1 MMLRHMTLR
10 LGLAGILL
18 LLLSGLPVKAGEVTI
33 CASRLDPGDWVNVF
47 RHGPIVVPS
56 HIIFQYA
63 GHVFGTLMDPQ
74 DEAHALP
81 GGGWSVTA
89 GEERRR
95 LALAQNDAALSAG
108 GYLAFMTQQATT
120 LTADRPCSSANVVQ
134 LLSNQWGWSQKAI
147 AADPNLYFGIYAVY
161 ERGGVVTSFSDDSN
175 PFFFAAARGEINAFV
190 TSLVSTSMVLD
201 DQIED
206 QGP

>member
-1 MMLRHMTLR
+1 VMLHHMTLR

-18 LLLSGLPVKAGEVTI
+18 LLLSDLPAKAGEVTI
-33 CASRLDPGDWVNVF
+33 CASRLDPGDWANVF
-47 RHGPIVVPS
+47 RHGPIAVPS

-63 GHVFGTLMDPQ
+63 GHLFGTLMDPQ
-74 DEAHALP
+74 DEAHAFP
-81 GGGWSVTA
+81 GGGWSVA
-89 GEERRR
+89 ASEERRR
-95 LALAQNDAALSAG
+95 SALAQEDAALSAG
-108 GYLAFMTQQATT
+108 GYLAFMTLQATT

-134 LLSNQWGWSQKAI
+134 LLSNQWGWSRKGI

-175 PFFFAAARGEINAFV
+175 PFFFAAARGEINASV
-190 TSLVSTSMVLD
+190 TSPIGASVVLD